1 MSVNTNILQSTLLI
15 VDDSVE
21 NLQLLSALL
30 KDLYRIKVAKSGEKA
45 IEIAQQSPMPD
56 LILLDIMMPGMNGF
70 EVCEALKGM
79 PATQSIPVIFLTALN
94 EVADETKGFQVGGA
108 DFIVKP
114 FNPDIV
120 KARIKTHLEL
130 QAERKKSEQLLR
142 ILLPEKVI
150 HALIHEGKYLPEK
163 RSNVSISSTL
173 SPEKLFDELTEIFT
187 AFDDIC
193 FELGGTR
200 IKTIGDAY
208 MAATG
213 VLDLDP
219 KHASRMVQIGL
230 RFIQY
235 LEQRNSGQS
244 LQWNCRIGV
253 HSGSV
258 IAGIVGKSRFIYD
271 VMGDDVN
278 IAARVES
285 AGTSMRVTITDYTA
299 SIISND
305 FIIEPVGQV
314 MLKGKGEMM
323 LHRVVSIR

>member
-1 MSVNTNILQSTLLI
+1 
-15 VDDSVE
+15 
-21 NLQLLSALL
+21 
-30 KDLYRIKVAKSGEKA
+30 
-45 IEIAQQSPMPD
+45 
-56 LILLDIMMPGMNGF
+56 
-70 EVCEALKGM
+70 
-79 PATQSIPVIFLTALN
+79 
-94 EVADETKGFQVGGA
+94 
-108 DFIVKP
+108 
-114 FNPDIV
+114 
-120 KARIKTHLEL
+120 
-130 QAERKKSEQLLR
+130 
-142 ILLPEKVI
+142 VI

-163 RSNVSISSTL
+163 RSNVSILFCDFVGFTSISATL

-213 VLDLDP
+213 VLDQDP
-219 KHASRMVQIGL
+219 EHATRMVHIGL

-235 LEQRNSGQS
+235 LEQRNAGQA

-258 IAGIVGKSRFIYD
+258 IAGIVGKTRFIYD

-299 SIISND
+299 SIIAND

-323 LHRVVSIR
+323 LHRVVSSR